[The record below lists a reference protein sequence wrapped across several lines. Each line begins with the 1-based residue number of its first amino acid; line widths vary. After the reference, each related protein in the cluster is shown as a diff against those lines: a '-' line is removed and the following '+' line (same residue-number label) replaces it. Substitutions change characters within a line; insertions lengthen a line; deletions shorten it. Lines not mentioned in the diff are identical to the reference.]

1 MNKKIITILLSI
13 ALVALIV
20 FAVLDFKEGSNNS
33 ITKEEAVNKA
43 LTYINQNLLGG
54 QYTASLKEIV
64 EDKKDPSFYIF
75 KINIEGE
82 TYESLVTADGRML
95 VANMNYVVDLDKKI
109 DAQVDGAFYLK
120 EDAEIITEDGKPIVY
135 LFTSSTCP
143 HCEWEKPVLQAVID
157 SFEGNVILK
166 VREDTTEDQDVYNK
180 FGQGGVPLVVLGGKY
195 YREGAGE
202 NFGEEKEKEYLT
214 KYICEL
220 TNNLP
225 ETICI
230 K

>member
-1 MNKKIITILLSI
+1 MNKKIIAILLSI
-13 ALVALIV
+13 ALIALIV
-20 FAVLDFKEGSNNS
+20 FAVLDFKKGSDS
-33 ITKEEAVNKA
+33 ITKEQAVDKA

-64 EDKKDPSFYIF
+64 EGEKNPSYYIF
-75 KINIEGE
+75 KIDIAGE
-82 TYESLVTADGRML
+82 TYESFVTADGRML
-95 VANMNYVVDLDKKI
+95 VANMNYIVDLDKKI
-109 DAQVDGAFYLK
+109 DAQVDGSFLVR
-120 EDAEIITEDGKPIVY
+120 ENAEIITEDGKPVIY

-143 HCEWEKPVLQAVID
+143 HCEWEKPVIQAVVD
-157 SFEGNVILK
+157 TFGDNVVYKL
-166 VREDTTEDQDVYNK
+166 REDTAEDQNVYTQYGN
-180 FGQGGVPLVVLGGKY
+180 GGVPLVLIGGKY

-214 KYICEL
+214 RYICEL